1 MTKNR
6 TQRVRQAREKQRRRN
21 QQRNIAIGVVLV
33 AVIVLM
39 LLIISNTPTEA
50 PIPEGVAERYEGIEK
65 GVSEEG
71 YPMLGDP
78 DAPVSVVE
86 YSSFSCPTCAEVHD
100 NAFPGIL
107 ERVEAGQASV
117 TYVPL
122 PVAGRNVEGAN
133 RAAICMQEQGLFWEY
148 HDTLFDW
155 AQQFGNSPFTQNRL
169 TAGAEALGADTAAFN
184 SCVTGGETQFLL
196 DSANSQAASQGI
208 QSTPTL
214 LVNGTRVDDISTNGI
229 LGAIDTAYAPFAG
242 QEPEVEPTAE
252 EIEPTPEEVEPTAEE
267 VEPTAEEAEP
277 TEEEAE
283 PTAEDA
289 EPTAEETEPTAEAT
303 ESSD

>member
-1 MTKNR
+1 MTI
-6 TQRVRQAREKQRRRN
+6 TQTSFNLSDTREKCNGWADYTTWNCALWIGGDESFYNIARECRD
-21 QQRNIAIGVVLV
+21 
-33 AVIVLM
+33 
-39 LLIISNTPTEA
+39 
-50 PIPEGVAERYEGIEK
+50 YIEFLNEMQMIHIQK

-148 HDTLFDW
+148 HDTLFSW

-184 SCVTGGETQFLL
+184 SCVTDGETQFLL

-252 EIEPTPEEVEPTAEE
+252 EVEPTAEE
-267 VEPTAEEAEP
+267 MEPTP
-277 TEEEAE
+277 EEAE